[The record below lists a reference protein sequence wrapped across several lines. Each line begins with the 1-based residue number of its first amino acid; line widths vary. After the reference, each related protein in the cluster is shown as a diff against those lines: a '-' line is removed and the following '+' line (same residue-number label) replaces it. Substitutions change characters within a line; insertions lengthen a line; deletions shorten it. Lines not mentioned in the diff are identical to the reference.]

1 MSCNGKWTSAVIPD
15 SVSHSDYGLIFLWD
29 WALNHI
35 IMSATETSGG
45 GKWGEK
51 NPECRGNVHLFQP
64 EDQLISEVVVCST
77 KLSFPSEE
85 TMPSGIL
92 EEIHPNAYEVV
103 LCGTKWSC
111 GGYREVPP
119 WSSWR
124 RWRKNLLLHLSTGSF
139 RCQFLKGLS
148 QLQLLIQANTLWAT
162 CFHVGGNRLA
172 VLAPLRI
179 TFRGACPS
187 GICGVSGGFSWLDSR
202 GTSPF
207 A

>member
-1 MSCNGKWTSAVIPD
+1 MIPD
-15 SVSHSDYGLIFLWD
+15 SVSHSDYGLRFLWD
-29 WALNHI
+29 GALNYI
-35 IMSATETSGG
+35 IMSATETSAG

-51 NPECRGNVHLFQP
+51 NPECRGNEHLFQP

-92 EEIHPNAYEVV
+92 EEIHPNAYEIV

-111 GGYREVPP
+111 GRYRDVPP
-119 WSSWR
+119 WASWR
-124 RWRKNLLLHLSTGSF
+124 RWRKHLLLHLSTGSF

-148 QLQLLIQANTLWAT
+148 RLQLLTQAHTLWGT
-162 CFHVGGNRLA
+162 CFHVGGNRLT
-172 VLAPLRI
+172 VLTPLRI

-187 GICGVSGGFSWLDSR
+187 GICVGSVEVLLG
-202 GTSPF
+202 
-207 A
+207 